1 MQLHNLAKSRTWK
14 NKYTNQYFK
23 LIVPITTYF
32 GKCPHMAT
40 PLKQKKTPSLLK
52 SFLKTKKSPPR
63 IVSVSF

>member
-23 LIVPITTYF
+23 LIVPIKTYF

-40 PLKQKKTPSLLK
+40 PLKQKKLQASSKVFWKP
-52 SFLKTKKSPPR
+52 KSPL
-63 IVSVSF
+63 SA